1 MPEPNSL
8 ADLALFEGCS
18 PDELSGLTSSLRDV
32 RTVIDGDVIC
42 TEGSVAD
49 RWWIIMEGTAA
60 VTLAGLFVAEIGA
73 GESFG
78 EMALIEGR
86 PCGATVTATSDMVLQ
101 EVDGSRFVENLLE
114 NPSVMLALL
123 RETTGRLRRAN
134 ENAERPAPAP
144 SHPRVAPRRP
154 PPGGRGETLV
164 DPRDPDFLADPYP
177 YYDLLRAKDPVH
189 FDPAID
195 GFILTRYADVHRLV
209 RDRSLAV
216 DVSRAYSTQ
225 AVDAEVARNRIGGG
239 HLHQMMLRRDGED
252 HSRLRGLVA
261 KAFTPKAISSWRDR
275 TQADVDELI
284 TSLAERSEADI
295 IADFAL
301 PLPALIISAM
311 LGMPAG
317 DIPQL
322 RAWSVAIT
330 KTFDPLNAPEEE
342 AESIEAG
349 RALSRYVEDVVRE
362 KRASLSEDILSQLIQ
377 AEISGDR
384 LTLEELV
391 SQVTLLY
398 IAGHEN
404 TLNLIGNGLVHLLG
418 YPEQLDRLRGDRG
431 LEANAIEEL
440 IRFDSPVQYTRRIA
454 LGPVKI
460 DDVLIPEGSV
470 MLLCLGGANRD
481 PDKWGAD
488 ADVLDLAR
496 PRANEHASFG
506 GGPHHCLGSA
516 LARLEAQ
523 VALPELVRRFPRM
536 MPVYDEPMWA
546 RRMVIRGVETLPV
559 TLGHNA

>member
-1 MPEPNSL
+1 MPDSSSL

-18 PDELSGLTSSLRDV
+18 PEELSALTSSLRDV
-32 RTVIDGDVIC
+32 REVGDGDVIC

-49 RWWIIMEGTAA
+49 RWWIIIDGTAA

-101 EVDGSRFVENLLE
+101 EVDGSGFIDNLLE
-114 NPSVMLALL
+114 SPRVMLALL

-144 SHPRVAPRRP
+144 AHLRVAARRP
-154 PPGGRGETLV
+154 LSGGIGELLV
-164 DPRDPDFLADPYP
+164 DPRDSAFLADPYP
-177 YYDLLRAKDPVH
+177 YYELLRTKDPVH
-189 FDPAID
+189 FDPEID

-216 DVSRAYSTQ
+216 DVSRAYPTP

-252 HSRLRGLVA
+252 HSRLRSLVA

-275 TQADVDELI
+275 TQTEVDELI
-284 TSLAERSEADI
+284 IALMERSDADI

-301 PLPALIISAM
+301 PLPALIITEM

-317 DIPQL
+317 DIAQL
-322 RAWSVAIT
+322 RAWSLAVT
-330 KTFDPLNAPEEE
+330 KTFDPLNTPEEE
-342 AESIEAG
+342 AASIEAG
-349 RALSRYVEDVVRE
+349 RSLSRYIEDVVRE
-362 KRASLSEDILSQLIQ
+362 KRVSLSDDLLSQLIQ
-377 AEISGDR
+377 AETSGDR

-398 IAGHEN
+398 VAGHEN
-404 TLNLIGNGLVHLLG
+404 TLNLIGNGLVHLFEFR
-418 YPEQLDRLRGDRG
+418 EQLDRLRGDRG
-431 LEANAIEEL
+431 LDANAIEEL

-454 LGPVKI
+454 LAPVKTEDI
-460 DDVLIPEGSV
+460 DVPTGSV

-481 PDKWGAD
+481 PDKWGDD

-496 PRANEHASFG
+496 PRANEHTSFG

-523 VALPELVRRFPRM
+523 VALPELLRRFPRM
-536 MPVYDEPMWA
+536 MPAYDEPMWA
-546 RRMVIRGVETLPV
+546 RRMIIRGVEALPV
-559 TLGHNA
+559 TLGHDA